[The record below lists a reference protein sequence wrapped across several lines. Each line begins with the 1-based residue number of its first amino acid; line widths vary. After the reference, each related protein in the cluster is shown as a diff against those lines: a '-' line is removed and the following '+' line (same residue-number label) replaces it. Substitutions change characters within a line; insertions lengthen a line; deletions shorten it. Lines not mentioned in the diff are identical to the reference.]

1 MSKDESF
8 QRRQG
13 IAADGGAS
21 AAFRSLCN
29 NAATSQGAKLVA
41 AAGYISEDSSADG
54 RFQLV
59 TAIVQLL
66 LDRQQRQQGRAAPQ
80 DGTGSAAEAAVEA
93 LKRQVLTTEAT
104 AAKPASSPDP
114 GHVAAPR
121 PAQPTAASITQPVP
135 SPSPLQPSSSE
146 PPAEKGPHIRQSK
159 QERSNASILALAHTL
174 IAAHAKP
181 QLGESD
187 PQAQRLKKPLVPRR
201 RRKPHRRPSAEGGL
215 DSAASSGSE
224 SGGFGGG
231 GHGRPVRQPPC
242 APMKLPPASRRPAW
256 AQLVHAAPAEQEQ
269 ALLDWVNSVDAVP
282 AEPSAPAGSQPPTD
296 SEALTR
302 PTSPTEP
309 AQFAA

>member
-1 MSKDESF
+1 MTEEESV
-8 QRRQG
+8 QRRHG
-13 IAADGGAS
+13 IAADDGTC
-21 AAFRSLCN
+21 AAFRSLCS
-29 NAATSQGAKLVA
+29 NAAASQGATLVA
-41 AAGYISEDSSADG
+41 AAGYTSENSSADG

-66 LDRQQRQQGRAAPQ
+66 LDRQQRQQGRTVPQ

-93 LKRQVLTTEAT
+93 LKRQVLTSEAAT
-104 AAKPASSPDP
+104 AKPAPSPEP
-114 GHVAAPR
+114 SHGAAQPR
-121 PAQPTAASITQPVP
+121 PAQPAAASITHPMP

-146 PPAEKGPHIRQSK
+146 TPVEKELRIRHSK

-187 PQAQRLKKPLVPRR
+187 PQTQRLKKPLVPRR
-201 RRKPHRRPSAEGGL
+201 RRRPHRRPTAEGGQ
-215 DSAASSGSE
+215 DSAANSGSE
-224 SGGFGGG
+224 SGGF
-231 GHGRPVRQPPC
+231 GRPVRQPPC
-242 APMKLPPASRRPAW
+242 APVRLPPASRRPAW

-282 AEPSAPAGSQPPTD
+282 AEQSAPPESQQPTD
-296 SEALTR
+296 SEELTR